1 MTSLLEIIDFKAR
14 HSPYIGDDVPIEVI
28 RKLAKGGPCKT
39 IKLDKKYLVAV
50 GLHRLHTKAAEAWML
65 VNPKYR
71 HSHAKTVLK
80 TVRYLLDSFQISEG
94 FTRVQIVVKSRHA
107 NFVRWSELLGFEFEG
122 IARMAAEDG
131 DDLILMSRLR

>member
-1 MTSLLEIIDFKAR
+1 MLEIIDFKSR
-14 HSPYIGDDVPIEVI
+14 HSPYIGDDVPIEVT
-28 RKLAKGGPCKT
+28 RKLARGGPCKT
-39 IKLDKKYLVAV
+39 IKLDKKYLAAV
-50 GLHRLHTKAAEAWML
+50 GLYQLHPKAAEAWML

>member
-1 MTSLLEIIDFKAR
+1 LPEIIDFKPR
-14 HSPYIGDDVPIEVI
+14 HSPYIGDDVQIEVV
-28 RKLAKGGPCKT
+28 RRLSKGGPCKT
-39 IKLDKKYLVAV
+39 IKEGKKYLAGV
-50 GLHRLHTKAAEAWML
+50 GLYRLHNRAAEAWML

-94 FTRVQIVVKSRHA
+94 FTRVQIVVKSRHRS
-107 NFVRWSELLGFEFEG
+107 FVKWSEILGFEFEG
-122 IARMAAEDG
+122 VARAAAEDG